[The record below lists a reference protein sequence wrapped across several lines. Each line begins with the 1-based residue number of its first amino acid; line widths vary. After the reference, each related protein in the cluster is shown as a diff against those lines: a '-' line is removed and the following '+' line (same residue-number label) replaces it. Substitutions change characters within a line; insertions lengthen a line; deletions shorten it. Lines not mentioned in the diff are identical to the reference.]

1 MQINLDTAIR
11 LPVPDVEA
19 LIQGRMITAMPKMF
33 IDPGRVFALC
43 PTDVSSNLLP
53 PEQYYRSNFLPIA
66 QSAISQL
73 NSEKATIKAWA
84 KCELCQMLD
93 QSEPLEIFSQLT
105 IWKKEAL
112 QQMLLQRPYIFLIHL
127 RVYLLPEPSEISAN
141 TQGQF
146 TALPR
151 SLSVTDNSPILSDT
165 AFSQRR
171 HQIENR
177 IPPLYPELEELQN
190 QVAQIAITNPKA
202 KQLDEELKIF
212 LGWSEVGS
220 IPQIDSDLAWI
231 KTITNIGKSPD
242 GNSFEKLV
250 RKSFIKLGF
259 SNSDT
264 NAKASLNP
272 DGTGGAGGLD
282 MYCEKPYPV
291 VAECKATGGESVT
304 DGTPAQLVKL
314 GYKHLQNQYNNCIKL
329 IMAAGKLN
337 DHANQTAVGNKMNV
351 IRPETLQKLV
361 QVKADYPGSIN
372 LLELKICLENSP
384 FGEDADKKVNN
395 YIINVEKSIKLRSH
409 IVESVKQLCESDSE
423 LPTVAEI
430 KVQYNAKF
438 AAGFNLTD
446 KLVYDLLVELSSPLT
461 GYLGRKKGSDGSD
474 RFYYL
479 RNLVVDTEEK
489 LQ

>member
-1 MQINLDTAIR
+1 MPSLTLDTALR
-11 LPVPDVEA
+11 LPAPDVEA
-19 LIQGRMITAMPKMF
+19 LVQGRSIVAIPKSF
-33 IDPGRVFALC
+33 LDVGKVFALY
-43 PTDVSSNLLP
+43 PTDVSGNLLP
-53 PEQYYRSNFLPIA
+53 VEQQYRSSFLTVA
-66 QSAISQL
+66 KNSISQL
-73 NSEKATIKAWA
+73 HPEGVIIKAWA
-84 KCELCQMLD
+84 RCELCQILD
-93 QSEPLEIFSQLT
+93 KSESLELLSPLT
-105 IWKKEAL
+105 IWTIEAL
-112 QQMLLQRPYIFLIHL
+112 QQILVKRSYIFLAYL
-127 RVYLLPEPSEISAN
+127 RVYSLPEPLVMSADS
-141 TQGQF
+141 QGQF
-146 TALPR
+146 VGL
-151 SLSVTDNSPILSDT
+151 SKSISVTDNSPILSDT

-171 HQIENR
+171 HQLENR
-177 IPPLYPELEELQN
+177 IPPLHPELEELQS
-190 QVAQIAITNPKA
+190 QVAQIAIINPKS

-212 LGWSEVGS
+212 LGWSEVNS
-220 IPQIDSDLAWI
+220 IPQIDPDLAWI
-231 KTITNIGKSPD
+231 QTIANVGNSPD
-242 GNSFEKLV
+242 GNNFEKLV
-250 RKSFIKLGF
+250 RQSFIKLGF
-259 SNSDT
+259 SNNNT
-264 NAKASLNP
+264 NPKASLNP

-291 VAECKATGGESVT
+291 VAECKATKHESVT

-314 GYKHLQNQYNNCIKL
+314 GYKHLQDRYNDCIKL

-384 FGEDADKKVNN
+384 FGEGADIKVNN
-395 YIINVEKSIKLRSH
+395 YIINVEESIKLRSH
-409 IVESVKQLCESDSE
+409 IVESVKQLCKSDSE

-438 AAGFNLTD
+438 ATGFNLTD

-479 RNLVVDTEEK
+479 RDLVVKDEQK
-489 LQ
+489 